1 MFKYLLTI
9 LGILIVLTN
18 SVLAEE
24 KTQTEEVMT
33 SPAGLPGMRGV
44 PSNIPDVSVVG
55 DFYGKVSNNETD
67 NERNKLTIREIELA
81 LQGYIYPGMRADVFL
96 AMHKHEDHIE
106 PEICEAKV
114 SFLKLFDNFTAE
126 VGKIHI
132 NFGKINKVH
141 QHHRPYVDQPPVIT
155 NFLGDHGLV
164 GEGAVLSYLFPLPF
178 FAQIDI
184 GAWRV
189 PAHEPESE
197 EVEVSGLTDINGN
210 PINKIL
216 VPGECENEFG
226 LADEVY
232 TGKLWS
238 SFPTSEKSELELG
251 ASGATG
257 KGSGYTNH
265 KDEAKVTGLD
275 LTYKLWPSAHT
286 RLIFQNE
293 ILYLVRNIPTGEI
306 KRSGFYSYLG
316 YRFNKYWSSGLRYDD
331 AEDALPHADD
341 SGNLSV
347 NVSERTK
354 SASAIVTRDLTETTQ
369 LRLQY
374 KYYFEG
380 PKDVSEGYLQITFG
394 IGPHSH
400 LLE

>member
-1 MFKYLLTI
+1 MLKH
-9 LGILIVLTN
+9 LIIFSSVLFIFTN
-18 SVLAEE
+18 SLFTEE
-24 KTQTEEVMT
+24 KFLEGVAMT
-33 SPAGLPGMRGV
+33 SPAGLPGMRGI
-44 PSNIPDVSVVG
+44 PSDIPDISVVG
-55 DFYGKVSNNETD
+55 DFYGKVSNDETD
-67 NERNKLTIREIELA
+67 IERNKLTIREIELA
-81 LQGYIYPGMRADVFL
+81 LQGYIYPEMRADVFL

-114 SFLKLFDNFTAE
+114 SFLKLFDNFSAE

-141 QHHRPYVDQPPVIT
+141 QHHRPYVDQPQVIT
-155 NFLGDHGLV
+155 NFFGDHGLV

-184 GAWRV
+184 GAWRI
-189 PAHEPESE
+189 PAHSHESE
-197 EVEVSGLTDINGN
+197 ESN
-210 PINKIL
+210 
-216 VPGECENEFG
+216 CENEFG

-232 TGKLWS
+232 SCKLWS

-251 ASGATG
+251 LSGATG
-257 KGSGYTNH
+257 KGSGYTHH

-331 AEDALPHADD
+331 AEDAFPHADD